1 MILLDQPEVSD
12 QQEYKN
18 LARLYRQYAK
28 DDLDSVCKSNNEVL
42 NYHLK
47 RRPLNLKEF
56 MSNDVGTNSKTLA
69 CMINEGPINA
79 KEIEILDYYIWKI
92 AAPLLKCEN
101 HKMQAEINVDEAV
114 CEDDTDD

>member
-12 QQEYKN
+12 RQEHNN
-18 LARLYRQYAK
+18 LARPYRQYAK
-28 DDLDSVCKSNNEVL
+28 DNLDQTCQRNNEIL

-47 RRPLNLKEF
+47 RRPSNLKEF
-56 MSNDVGTNSKTLA
+56 LSNNVGTNSKTLER
-69 CMINEGPINA
+69 MINEGTINA
-79 KEIEILDYYIWKI
+79 EEIEILDYYIWKI

-101 HKMQAEINVDEAV
+101 HKMQAEINVNEEI

>member
-18 LARLYRQYAK
+18 LARPYRQYAK
-28 DDLDSVCKSNNEVL
+28 DDLDLVCKRSNEIL
-42 NYHLK
+42 NYHLE

-56 MSNDVGTNSKTLA
+56 LSDDVGTNSKTLA
-69 CMINEGPINA
+69 CMINEGPVSA

-101 HKMQAEINVDEAV
+101 HKMQIEANPTETFS
-114 CEDDTDD
+114 EDDDD